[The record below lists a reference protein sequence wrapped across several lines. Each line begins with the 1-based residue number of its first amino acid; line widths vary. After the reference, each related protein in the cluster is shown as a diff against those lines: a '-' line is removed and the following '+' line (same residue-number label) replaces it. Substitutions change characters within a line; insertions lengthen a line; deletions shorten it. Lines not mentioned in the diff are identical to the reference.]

1 MQQFLIYA
9 GEPSS
14 PRSDST
20 PQGKGKG
27 KGKSGKGKSGKG
39 KSGKDKGKSTKGKDK
54 AGELHT
60 CFCRGD
66 NN

>member
-20 PQGKGKG
+20 PQGK
-27 KGKSGKGKSGKG
+27 GKGKSGKG

>member
-14 PRSDST
+14 LRRAST
-20 PQGKGKG
+20 PQGK
-27 KGKSGKGKSGKG
+27 GKGKSGKG
-39 KSGKDKGKSTKGKDK
+39 KSGKDKGKGTKGKDK

>member
-27 KGKSGKGKSGKG
+27 KSGKGKSG
-39 KSGKDKGKSTKGKDK
+39 KGKDK